1 MVGARWG
8 FSAGCST
15 LLSQHSSHMN
25 GHTTERS
32 RHSGQL
38 PFLFSIGN
46 EAFSGKV
53 LAVLQLSETRRP
65 CVTEPIVCLQD
76 RNE

>member
-1 MVGARWG
+1 
-8 FSAGCST
+8 
-15 LLSQHSSHMN
+15 MN

-38 PFLFSIGN
+38 LFPFSIGN

-53 LAVLQLSETRRP
+53 LAVLQLSETRRR